1 LGGSIADP
9 ERKAQPL
16 AVRRCLAE
24 LLGAGAAEG
33 SGDVALGAGD
43 DDGGSAARKEHMQ
56 GLVTW
61 LHIHACDHAFGRLL
75 ADDGILNNCE
85 AYFTSEPEGLDFQI
99 DVAKDIMSSHV
110 QHHQTRDIGVMGLN
124 IIGKVI
130 IELNHAAHAKVIR
143 LASCD
148 NKCRALSA
156 AATYLEKAKVLH
168 KEGFSWSYEILPQ
181 ELILPQK
188 LNRDRSKS
196 EHHLYN
202 ELIKTENVLNDRLD
216 KNHTLRQG
224 VNKLQQQRKKDLKSR
239 ASKQLQQQQ
248 DGAAADLDAGA
259 LEERMAAAD
268 AIAQELVREEEQDKK
283 RANKKRSKAEKTN
296 NKAAPAPA
304 PSDPAASAAPSR
316 PLSPTLQ
323 DEPEAEEGEYMEL
336 MVKQEQDSKVDV
348 HVLGLA
354 WSNWYGL
361 RIVGHVRLERD
372 LASCVL
378 TCGCFG
384 QGR

>member
-1 LGGSIADP
+1 MGGSFADP

-16 AVRRCLAE
+16 AVRRCLVE

-61 LHIHACDHAFGRLL
+61 LHIHACDHAFDRLL

-99 DVAKDIMSSHV
+99 DVANDIMSSHV
-110 QHHQTRDIGVMGLN
+110 RQHETREIGLLGLS
-124 IIGKVI
+124 IIKKVI
-130 IELNHAAHAKVIR
+130 MNLDRAAHAKVIR

-188 LNRDRSKS
+188 LIRDR
-196 EHHLYN
+196 
-202 ELIKTENVLNDRLD
+202 
-216 KNHTLRQG
+216 
-224 VNKLQQQRKKDLKSR
+224 
-239 ASKQLQQQQ
+239 
-248 DGAAADLDAGA
+248 
-259 LEERMAAAD
+259 
-268 AIAQELVREEEQDKK
+268 
-283 RANKKRSKAEKTN
+283 AE
-296 NKAAPAPA
+296 
-304 PSDPAASAAPSR
+304 S
-316 PLSPTLQ
+316 
-323 DEPEAEEGEYMEL
+323 
-336 MVKQEQDSKVDV
+336 
-348 HVLGLA
+348 
-354 WSNWYGL
+354 
-361 RIVGHVRLERD
+361 
-372 LASCVL
+372 
-378 TCGCFG
+378 
-384 QGR
+384 